1 MQDTKILKYTYDPC
15 VLRKTME
22 ITALHTAFTHSMEP
36 EYSSQSESHNFWE
49 ILLVLE
55 GQVSVVTGESVI
67 LLSKNNMLI
76 HPPLEFHRHF
86 NSTQEKNRYAVL
98 SFSAERMPE
107 LQKGTYTLAPQQVA
121 EFRAIIQL
129 IREQYRMDKICVLGK
144 KNNARSSVDQEVKA
158 RLELF
163 LSTTL
168 YSQVLPYNNADRDYQ
183 RIVGYLGDNIHRNL
197 TIPMI
202 ARELEMSVSN
212 LKRIFSL
219 YAGIGIMKYFS
230 QLKFQK
236 AIQLLEQ
243 GHSVLEVSDMLA
255 YTSQSVF
262 STAFKTAMGV
272 PPSKYRKKLHP

>member
-1 MQDTKILKYTYDPC
+1 MQETKILKYTYDPC
-15 VLRKTME
+15 RLHKSME
-22 ITALHTAFTHSMEP
+22 ITALHTAFAHGMDP
-36 EYSSQSESHNFWE
+36 QYSSQSESHNFWE

-55 GQVSVVTGESVI
+55 GEMSVVTGESVI
-67 LLSKNNMLI
+67 RLSKNNMMI

-86 NSTQEKNRYAVL
+86 NATQQKNKYAIL
-98 SFSAERMPE
+98 SFSADRMPE
-107 LQKGTYTLAPQQVA
+107 LRKGVYTLAALQVA

-144 KNNARSSVDQEVKA
+144 KSTARPAIDQEVKA

-168 YSQVLPYNNADRDYQ
+168 HSQIQPYNNADQDYQ
-183 RIVGYLGDNIHRNL
+183 RIVGYLRDNIHRNL

-219 YAGIGIMKYFS
+219 YAGMGIMKYLS

-236 AIQLLEQ
+236 AVQLLEQ
-243 GHSVLEVSDMLA
+243 GHSVLEVSEMLA

-262 STAFKTAMGV
+262 STAFKNTMGV
-272 PPSKYRKKLHP
+272 PPSKYRKK